1 MKAQNVH
8 ENVHSGFVHSDR
20 PGRVIADSRYGTTRS
35 GTEKRVADAG
45 DGEEGRGR
53 DVSERGAEELAP
65 GTVARRRS

>member
-8 ENVHSGFVHSDR
+8 ENVHSGSVHSDR

-35 GTEKRVADAG
+35 GTKKRVTGRKVAG
-45 DGEEGRGR
+45 
-53 DVSERGAEELAP
+53 VTPSERGAEELAP